1 MQLVGQINSVQQK
14 AKVLLGKMQIQ
25 DHIPSQRRKNRA
37 CPFGKDEKAALLIH
51 HQDGDHHRILE
62 ADGGCLLFNIKK
74 IVCNIIRVVEINLFD
89 TFLKA
94 LICEYQ

>member
-1 MQLVGQINSVQQK
+1 MVGQINSVQQK

-62 ADGGCLLFNIKK
+62 ADGGRLLFYIKDK
-74 IVCNIIRVVEINLFD
+74 VCNILRVAEINLCD
-89 TFLKA
+89 TAFESLD
-94 LICEYQ
+94 L